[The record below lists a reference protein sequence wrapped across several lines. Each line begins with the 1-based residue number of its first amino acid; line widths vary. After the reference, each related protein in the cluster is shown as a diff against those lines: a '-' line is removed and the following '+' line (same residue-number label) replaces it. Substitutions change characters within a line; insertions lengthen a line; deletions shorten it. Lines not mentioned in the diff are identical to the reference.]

1 MHEAIGRYLDHLRG
15 QGRSPNTLLAY
26 HADLRQFARILEAE
40 LGRPPRP
47 QDLNPELLGSYVNWL
62 TQQGYRPATLSRKTA
77 AVRSFIEYLHFHEG
91 RASEG
96 LTAGLRAP
104 APPRQS
110 PRVLSPNEVNRI
122 IELPARSASARAM
135 RDAAIL
141 SLLYSTGLRAAD
153 AVRLKLPDVDLEAGT
168 VRVPGAGRAPVPL
181 GGALSH
187 LQRYLQHGRQ
197 HLAGVPGEQALFL
210 NQRGTVMS
218 RQGLWLVVK
227 RWARAAGLGEDVS
240 PHSLRHSLAHHLL
253 GQGKSKREV
262 QQILGLSSPNAIRV
276 QREGGPT

>member
-15 QGRSPNTLLAY
+15 QGRSSNTLLAY
-26 HADLRQFARILEAE
+26 HADLRQFTRILEAE
-40 LGRPPRP
+40 LGRNPQPR
-47 QDLNPELLGSYVNWL
+47 DITAELLGNYVNWL
-62 TQQGYRPATLSRKTA
+62 TRQNYRPATLSRKTA
-77 AVRSFIEYLHFHEG
+77 AVRSFVEYLHAHEH
-91 RASEG
+91 SVPEG
-96 LTAGLRAP
+96 LTASLRAP

-110 PRVLSPNEVNRI
+110 PRVLTLSEVSQI
-122 IELPARSASARAM
+122 IDLPARSGSPRGI

-153 AVRLKLPDVDLEAGT
+153 AVRLKITDVDLEAAT
-168 VRVPGAGRAPVPL
+168 VRVPGSTRGAVPL
-181 GGALSH
+181 GASQVH
-187 LQRYLQHGRQ
+187 LQRYIQHARQ
-197 HLAGVPGEQALFL
+197 HLAGAPGEQALFL

-227 RWARAAGLGEDVS
+227 RWSRAAGLGEDVS

-276 QREGGPT
+276 QREGGAS

>member
-15 QGRSPNTLLAY
+15 QGRSSNTLLAY
-26 HADLRQFARILEAE
+26 HADLRQFTRILEAE
-40 LGRPPRP
+40 LGRNPQPR
-47 QDLNPELLGSYVNWL
+47 DITAELLGNYVNWL
-62 TQQGYRPATLSRKTA
+62 TRQNYRPATLSRKTA
-77 AVRSFIEYLHFHEG
+77 AVRSFVEYLHTHEH
-91 RASEG
+91 SVPEG
-96 LTAGLRAP
+96 LTASLRAP

-110 PRVLSPNEVNRI
+110 PRVLTLSEVSQI
-122 IELPARSASARAM
+122 IDLPARSGSPRGI

-153 AVRLKLPDVDLEAGT
+153 AVRLKITDVDLEAAT
-168 VRVPGAGRAPVPL
+168 VRVPGSTRGAVPL
-181 GGALSH
+181 GASQVH
-187 LQRYLQHGRQ
+187 LQRYIQHARQ
-197 HLAGVPGEQALFL
+197 HLAGAPGEQALFL

-227 RWARAAGLGEDVS
+227 RWSRAAGLGEDVS

-276 QREGGPT
+276 QREGGAS